1 MLHDKK
7 LFLKKLESFF
17 DEYGE
22 LRGQLIFIVDRSKV
36 LECLSLLKNDKDLDF
51 DMLHDLT
58 CNQKKKGL
66 ELIYQMHS
74 TKNSYWITIKSL
86 IPSESLIA
94 PSVTP
99 LFAAADWHER
109 EAFDMFG
116 LKFNDHPDLR
126 RILLPDDWEGFP
138 LNKEYP
144 LGGFKDIK
152 PIWAYEEAEDLQN
165 LPERDLLDS
174 AIMKP
179 EKKKKKLK
187 IIKEDE

>member
-7 LFLKKLESFF
+7 LFLEKLKGLFE
-17 DEYGE
+17 DHAEVV
-22 LRGQLIFIVDRSKV
+22 GQLIFIVDRSKI
-36 LECLSLLKNDKDLDF
+36 LDCLSLLKNDKDLSF

-74 TKNSYWITIKSL
+74 VKNSYWLTLKSL
-86 IPSESLIA
+86 IPSESLVA
-94 PSVTP
+94 QSATP
-99 LFAAADWHER
+99 LFPAADWHER

-116 LKFNDHPDLR
+116 LKFTDHPDLR
-126 RILLPDDWEGFP
+126 RILLPDDWEGHP

-174 AIMKP
+174 EIIKP
-179 EKKKKKLK
+179 ENKKLK
-187 IIKEDE
+187 IIKENDQG